1 MQGRILGLLAET
13 HVHAGAGQSEQAID
27 LPVAREKTT
36 DYPFVPGSGV
46 KGALRDLAERTLR
59 KGDPE
64 IHRVYGARDGAGDLL
79 ISDARLL
86 LLPVRCL
93 ARAYLWLTCPYL
105 VERFRRDHERALGST
120 PPPVTMPDFRPA
132 GDAPVVYGRG
142 AANETL
148 FLEERLFRRAGDL
161 PEGLVDLVA
170 PLVGDAGAKSRLAEQ
185 MALVSNEEFGWFAR
199 FALPVHAHNVL
210 DGDKKEGEPRT
221 KTSTN
226 LWYEE
231 SLAPDTLL
239 YVVTLYRDPATG
251 QHLDGL
257 FGTRPY
263 LQVGGNETTGQGWF
277 RIAMVEGG
285 RP

>member
-59 KGDPE
+59 KGHTD
-64 IHRVYGARDGAGDLL
+64 IDTVYGKADGAGDLL

-210 DGDKKEGEPRT
+210 DDS
-221 KTSTN
+221 KTSIN

-231 SLAPDTLL
+231 TLAPDTLL

-277 RIAMVEGG
+277 RIATVDGG